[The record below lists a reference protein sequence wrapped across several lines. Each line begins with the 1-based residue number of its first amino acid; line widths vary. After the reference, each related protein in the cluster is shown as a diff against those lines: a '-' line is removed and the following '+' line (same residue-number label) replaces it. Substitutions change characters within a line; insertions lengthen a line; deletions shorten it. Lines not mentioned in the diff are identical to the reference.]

1 MGKLLTTMTLLLAMA
16 LPASAG
22 VQVLNGIMYISG
34 DTNRQLEY
42 QVRRAV
48 EDHDIDYVVMQGDG
62 GSTMSGLVIGYMLRR
77 EGVTVTIPT
86 GALCASACA
95 LSAMAGDNLVINGVL
110 IFHRPYY
117 TADNPGDNI
126 EWWYER
132 YREYVEYMGGSSRF
146 ARAVIQHTR
155 PCLWIQITDQQ
166 QLTNWEPYHFVRS
179 C

>member
-34 DTNRQLEY
+34 ETNRQLEY

-48 EDHDIDYVVMQGDG
+48 EDHDIDYVV
-62 GSTMSGLVIGYMLRR
+62 MSGLVIGYMLRR

-86 GALCASACA
+86 GALCASGCA

-117 TADNPGDNI
+117 TAGQSGDI
-126 EWWYER
+126 EWWYDR

-146 ARAVIQHTR
+146 ARAVIQYTR

-166 QLTNWEPYHFVRS
+166 QLTNWEPYNFVRS

>member
-34 DTNRQLEY
+34 DSDRQLEH
-42 QVRRAV
+42 QVRLAV
-48 EDHDIDYVVMQGDG
+48 QDHDIDYVVMHGPG
-62 GSTMSGLVIGYMLRR
+62 GNTMSGLVIGFMLRR

-86 GALCASACA
+86 GAMCASACA
-95 LSAMAGDNLVINGVL
+95 AAALGADNLVINGVL
-110 IFHRPYY
+110 IFHRPYFSEGQS
-117 TADNPGDNI
+117 GDI
-126 EWWYER
+126 EFWYDRFE
-132 YREYVEYMGGSSRF
+132 EYLEFMGASERF
-146 ARAVIQHTR
+146 ARAVIEHTR

-166 QLTNWEPYHFVRS
+166 QLTNWEPYNFVRS